1 MKKILV
7 ILSILTAFTACIGK
21 QDKKAELEKLIKEH
35 DKIALQ
41 ISTLE
46 KELAGESGNNKKIV
60 NVSVT
65 EVKPGV
71 FKHYIEVQGKVD
83 GDENVSVSSRGSGVV
98 LSVNVKEGDKVSK
111 GQLLAVLDA
120 QVSYANLAD
129 AETQLAYFTDLFNRQ
144 KNLWDQKIGSE
155 VQYLSAK
162 NNKEGV
168 ENKIKTL
175 KEQIAMSR
183 ITSPINGTVEEI
195 PIKIGQMVSP
205 GVTTFRIVNFSKIK
219 VTADVA
225 EAYSP
230 KIKSNDSVLV
240 YFPDFNETIASRL
253 NFTSKFI
260 NSMNRT
266 FAIEAQITNLKQ
278 EARANMIAVLKI
290 NDYKAVDAIS
300 VPANVVQKS
309 MNESFIYVAG
319 EENGKKVAKKQ
330 TVTLG
335 MNYNGLTEVLSGLKP
350 GDKVITTGYQDV
362 NQNDLINF

>member
-7 ILSILTAFTACIGK
+7 ILSILTAFTACNGK
-21 QDKKAELEKLIKEH
+21 LDKKTELEKLRKEH

-46 KELAGESGNNKKIV
+46 KELAGENGNNKKIV
-60 NVSVT
+60 NVAVT

-98 LSVNVKEGDKVSK
+98 LSVNVNEGDKVSK

-120 QVSYANLAD
+120 QVAYATLTD
-129 AETQLAYFTDLFNRQ
+129 LETQLAYATDLYNRR
-144 KNLWDQKIGSE
+144 KNLWDQKIGTE
-155 VQYLSAK
+155 VDYLTAK
-162 NNKEGV
+162 NTREGV
-168 ENKIKTL
+168 ENKIKTQ

-183 ITSPINGTVEEI
+183 ITSPINGTIEEI
-195 PIKIGQMVSP
+195 PIKIGQMIQP
-205 GVTTFRIVNFSKIK
+205 GTVTFRVVNFSKIK

-240 YFPDFNETIASRL
+240 YFPDFNEEIASRL

-260 NSMNRT
+260 NAMNRT
-266 FAIEAQITNLKQ
+266 FAIEAKINTLKE

-290 NDYKAVDAIS
+290 NDYKAAGAFS

-309 MNESFIYVAG
+309 MNESFIYIAV
-319 EENGKKVAKKQ
+319 EENGKKIAKKQ

-335 MNYNGLTEVLSGLKP
+335 MNYNGLVEVVSGLKA
-350 GDKVITTGYQDV
+350 GDKVITSGYQDV
-362 NQNDLINF
+362 NQNDVINF